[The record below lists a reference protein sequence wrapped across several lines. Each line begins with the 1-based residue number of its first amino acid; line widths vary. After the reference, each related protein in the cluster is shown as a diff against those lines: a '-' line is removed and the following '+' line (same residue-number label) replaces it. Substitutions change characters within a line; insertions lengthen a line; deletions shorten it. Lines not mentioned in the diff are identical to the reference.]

1 MPSELQRVA
10 HALLAALD
18 ETPRVVD
25 YLLRT
30 AQKCRENAAY
40 VGQMS
45 GNTAARTAA
54 VQLDAAAQRCE
65 EAARYLAQVPPKA
78 RGWVEPMVTG
88 SRVTRPAPLSGSGP
102 LPGSAQDDDRAGE
115 GQEQGQT
122 SKADGGKPGL
132 EGGRPSPPISEED
145 AWGLFRKLPVRVERR
160 GHREK
165 TTGLWRDA
173 DGNEKPIL
181 SGIDQHREMADR
193 LALDKK
199 LGDPPHT
206 LAISSHVEIKFAL
219 MMRERGL
226 TDETIVVNKRPCDG
240 DLGCDQMLSR
250 FLPAGGSLTVYG
262 PAGFRRTYRSTEQ
275 DG

>member
-10 HALLAALD
+10 QGLLAALD
-18 ETPRVVD
+18 EIPRVVD

-45 GNTAARTAA
+45 SNPAAQMAAIQLDEAAR
-54 VQLDAAAQRCE
+54 RCE
-65 EAARYLAQVPPKA
+65 ESAHYLAQVPPKA
-78 RGWVEPMVTG
+78 RGWVEQMVTG
-88 SRVTRPAPLSGSGP
+88 GRVARPTELPSR
-102 LPGSAQDDDRAGE
+102 
-115 GQEQGQT
+115 
-122 SKADGGKPGL
+122 
-132 EGGRPSPPISEED
+132 RPSPGSERNDDQVTERKGNDLSKVGDHSPGTEGSRPVPTISEDD

-165 TTGLWRDA
+165 TSGLWRDT
-173 DGNEKPIL
+173 DGSERPLL
-181 SGIDQHREMADR
+181 SGIDEHREMADR

-206 LAISSHVEIKFAL
+206 LAISSHVEVKFAL

-226 TDETIVVNKRPCDG
+226 KNETIVVNKRPCDG
-240 DLGCDQMLSR
+240 DLGCDEMLGR
-250 FLPAGGSLTVYG
+250 FLPEGGSLTVYG
-262 PAGFRRTYRSTEQ
+262 PGGFKQTYRSAEQ